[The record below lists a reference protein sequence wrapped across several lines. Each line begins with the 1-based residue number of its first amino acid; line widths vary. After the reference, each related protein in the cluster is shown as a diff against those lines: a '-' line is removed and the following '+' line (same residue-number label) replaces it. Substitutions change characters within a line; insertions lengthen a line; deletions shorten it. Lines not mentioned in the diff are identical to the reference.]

1 MLAAAAAQVTAP
13 ATVADFNQ
21 SEGADLCA
29 PWMFDSNGAAIRF
42 PAEVIGFRARYWPTG
57 ARGPGELVEDDDG
70 GPVFIPRNATPEEF
84 RALVGYG
91 VGRYKLAALD
101 PGFQFIERLPLVVVT
116 ITPANAARANAAR
129 VVDAAPAA
137 AAPSDGVI
145 GQVLAFAREA
155 TAHTAEQLMQ
165 SNARALEQIATL
177 QRDQSET
184 QRQTAAQMAETQ
196 RQATEQLATVVGSV
210 AAILAAAGTS
220 GLVKKTTALD
230 AAAAGA
236 PVTVQMMPA
245 NANDTAAA
253 TAPRNAA
260 SATTAA
266 TAATAAAAAEKGAG
280 MGDALVA
287 LGLPIVEKLGTVLAY
302 GAAKKLDVPDDYA
315 RSVAG
320 VVQSSAQIAAKMMQ
334 PDAPPAPPA
343 PTEASEGPASTVGVA
358 ARVGRE
364 LMAHVFEIQRAL
376 SEDDRGWV
384 MQQMAAR
391 PGLLEAFKPAVAAI
405 TVDEGMRAVAAL
417 RAMDGALTTVN
428 ERAWF
433 DRILTPRMLP
443 TVFRNL
449 FITAPIE
456 SAIDY
461 VRERA
466 ALGLPID

>member
-1 MLAAAAAQVTAP
+1 MSNAAASYV
-13 ATVADFNQ
+13 
-21 SEGADLCA
+21 S
-29 PWMFDSNGAAIRF
+29 
-42 PAEVIGFRARYWPTG
+42 RYD
-57 ARGPGELVEDDDG
+57 RIDDDG
-70 GPVFIPRNATPEEF
+70 DDDQPFWLYDPEGDPVVIPAGCVGFQVRYWSPNQRGTGTVVVDVRNGRPLILPRSTSPDEF
-84 RALVGYG
+84 VERVGYK
-91 VGRYKLAALD
+91 VGRYRLFLLD
-101 PGFQFIERLPLVVVT
+101 GAHRRMECNPGQIEVT
-116 ITPANAARANAAR
+116 PEMAAARG
-129 VVDAAPAA
+129 VVEAGPAPSVASSVA
-137 AAPSDGVI
+137 AAPSAETFALMLGFLERVNA
-145 GQVLAFAREA
+145 QAFEA
-155 TAHTAEQLMQ
+155 QRTTLEQLGG
-165 SNARALEQIATL
+165 I
-177 QRDQSET
+177 
-184 QRQTAAQMAETQ
+184 
-196 RQATEQLATVVGSV
+196 VGPVSGV
-210 AAILAAAGTS
+210 LAAAGTA
-220 GLVKKTTALD
+220 GVVKKSLTLD

-253 TAPRNAA
+253 ATAPRNAA

-266 TAATAAAAAEKGAG
+266 TAATAATAEAAEKGAG

-287 LGLPIVEKLGTVLAY
+287 LGLPLVEKLGTVLAY

-320 VVQSSAQIAAKMMQ
+320 VVQSTAQIAAKMMQ
-334 PDAPPAPPA
+334 PDAPPAPPTPPA
-343 PTEASEGPASTVGVA
+343 PSEASEGPASTVGVA

-376 SEDDRGWV
+376 SEDDRAWV

-391 PGLLEAFKPAVAAI
+391 PGLLEAFKPAVAEI
-405 TVDEGMRAVAAL
+405 TVGDGVRAVAAL

-456 SAIDY
+456 ESIEH
-461 VRERA
+461 VRAHA
-466 ALGLPID
+466 AARGLPID

>member
-1 MLAAAAAQVTAP
+1 MSNAAASYV
-13 ATVADFNQ
+13 
-21 SEGADLCA
+21 S
-29 PWMFDSNGAAIRF
+29 
-42 PAEVIGFRARYWPTG
+42 RYD
-57 ARGPGELVEDDDG
+57 RIDDDDG
-70 GPVFIPRNATPEEF
+70 DDQPFWLYDPEGDPVVIPAACVGFQVRYWSPNQRGTGTVVVDVRNGRPLILPRSTSPDEF
-84 RALVGYG
+84 VERVGYK
-91 VGRYKLAALD
+91 VGRYRLFLLD
-101 PGFQFIERLPLVVVT
+101 GAHRRMECNPGQIEVT
-116 ITPANAARANAAR
+116 PEMAAARG
-129 VVDAAPAA
+129 VVEAGPVPSVPAA
-137 AAPSDGVI
+137 SSAAPSAETFALMLGFLERVNA
-145 GQVLAFAREA
+145 QAFEA
-155 TAHTAEQLMQ
+155 QRTTLEQLGG
-165 SNARALEQIATL
+165 I
-177 QRDQSET
+177 
-184 QRQTAAQMAETQ
+184 
-196 RQATEQLATVVGSV
+196 VGPVSGV
-210 AAILAAAGTS
+210 LAAAGTA
-220 GLVKKTTALD
+220 GVVKKSLTLD

-245 NANDTAAA
+245 NANDTAPT

-266 TAATAAAAAEKGAG
+266 TAATAAATAEKGAG

-287 LGLPIVEKLGTVLAY
+287 LGLPLVEKLGTVLAY

-334 PDAPPAPPA
+334 PDAPPAPA
-343 PTEASEGPASTVGVA
+343 APASTEAGAGPAVGVA

-376 SEDDRGWV
+376 TEDDRAWV

-391 PGLLEAFKPAVAAI
+391 PGLLDAFKPAVAEI
-405 TVDEGMRAVAAL
+405 TVGDGVRAVAAL
-417 RAMDGALTTVN
+417 RAMDAALTTAN

-456 SAIDY
+456 ESIAC

-466 ALGLPID
+466 ARGLPID

>member
-1 MLAAAAAQVTAP
+1 MSNAAASYVSRYDRIDDGDGGDDDQPFWLYDPEGDPVVIPAACVGFQV
-13 ATVADFNQ
+13 
-21 SEGADLCA
+21 
-29 PWMFDSNGAAIRF
+29 
-42 PAEVIGFRARYWPTG
+42 RYWSPNQRGTG
-57 ARGPGELVEDDDG
+57 TVVVDVRNGRPLILPRSTSPDEFVE
-70 GPVFIPRNATPEEF
+70 R
-84 RALVGYG
+84 VGYK
-91 VGRYKLAALD
+91 VGRYRLFLLD
-101 PGFQFIERLPLVVVT
+101 GAHRRMECNPGQIEVT
-116 ITPANAARANAAR
+116 PEMAAARG
-129 VVDAAPAA
+129 VVEAGPVPSVPASSS
-137 AAPSDGVI
+137 APSAETFALMLGFLERVNA
-145 GQVLAFAREA
+145 QAFEA
-155 TAHTAEQLMQ
+155 QRTTLEQLGG
-165 SNARALEQIATL
+165 I
-177 QRDQSET
+177 
-184 QRQTAAQMAETQ
+184 
-196 RQATEQLATVVGSV
+196 VGPVSGV
-210 AAILAAAGTS
+210 LAAAGTA
-220 GLVKKTTALD
+220 GVVKKALALD

-245 NANDTAAA
+245 NANDPAAA

-266 TAATAAAAAEKGAG
+266 TAATAEAAAEKGG

-287 LGLPIVEKLGTVLAY
+287 LGLPLVEKLGTVLAY

-334 PDAPPAPPA
+334 PDAPPAPA
-343 PTEASEGPASTVGVA
+343 AAAAAATEASESAAVGVA

-405 TVDEGMRAVAAL
+405 TVGEGVRAVAAL
-417 RAMDGALTTVN
+417 RAMDGALATAN

-456 SAIDY
+456 ESIAC
-461 VRERA
+461 VRAQA
-466 ALGLPID
+466 ARSLPID